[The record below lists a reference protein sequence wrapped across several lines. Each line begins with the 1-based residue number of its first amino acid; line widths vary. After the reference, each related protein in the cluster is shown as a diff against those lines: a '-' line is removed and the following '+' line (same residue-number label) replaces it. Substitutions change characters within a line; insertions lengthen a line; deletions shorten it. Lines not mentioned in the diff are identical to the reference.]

1 MTPTRLVQPDPLE
14 LLPLRPLEFSIL
26 LALAEEDRYGYDIVK
41 RIADR
46 SGGAVRL
53 APGNLYQVLDRL
65 IEAGLIDIRARRDE
79 QDERRRYY
87 GITPFGRRV
96 ATAEAAR
103 LEDLMRTVRDL
114 KILPSGRNR

>member
-1 MTPTRLVQPDPLE
+1 MPSTTGSDPLA

-41 RIADR
+41 RIAER
-46 SGGAVRL
+46 SGGSVRL

-65 IEAGLIDIRARRDE
+65 IVSGLIETRERLDQ

-96 ATAEAAR
+96 VAAEAAR
-103 LEDLMRTVRDL
+103 LEEVMRTVHDL
-114 KILPSGRNR
+114 QILPTGRNR